1 MFSAQELLAKPWIGQ
16 RFAHGHE
23 DVDQREGFLKSIR
36 PTRTTFNGGL
46 HLGGAC
52 RLPQEWNGCK
62 NNTDF
67 CTTDTSQSG
76 WKQRE
81 AVGRTFFGHRFDD
94 VVLASDAKLIEP
106 GSEGVLNHIQYRRL
120 HIQASNGSVHTD
132 SEYST
137 SLFPTVYE
145 ELEKRGLVMPMELPE
160 KEDKPFPLP
169 DVDWIQF
176 LDLRKKVEDA
186 AAKSL
191 PWSEDHLDS
200 QGLKNVVPP
209 NYASSNSSRSRKLTE
224 TNDGPV
230 NLPAFAT
237 DGSEMFV
244 ASMIERQAD
253 SWDLH
258 LTTFLLYRDILN
270 QDDTGQK
277 ASRIQP
283 EKDVIINWSKVI
295 VAAYNAAHPPVGK
308 VPKTPEYFCK
318 IKASSGGV
326 SYMVKGA
333 SVSYQNRDNGMLV
346 LLVGVQH
353 VLVSLS

>member
-1 MFSAQELLAKPWIGQ
+1 MTTFCHHVGNHVNHSCNYLLNKCAFRQELLAKPWIGQ

-23 DVDQREGFLKSIR
+23 DVDKRTGFLKSIR

-46 HLGGAC
+46 HMGGAC
-52 RLPQEWNGCK
+52 RLPQEWNGCT

-67 CTTDTSQSG
+67 CTTDTTQVG
-76 WKQRE
+76 WKQMG

-94 VVLASDAKLIEP
+94 LVQASDAKLIEP
-106 GSEGVLNHIQYRRL
+106 GTEGVLNHIQYHRL
-120 HIQASNGSVHTD
+120 HIQASNESVHTD

-137 SLFPTVYE
+137 SLFPAVYE

-176 LDLRKKVEDA
+176 LDLRKKVEEA

-200 QGLKNVVPP
+200 QGLKNVAPP
-209 NYASSNSSRSRKLTE
+209 NYASSNNSRKLQE
-224 TNDGPV
+224 SSNDPV
-230 NLPAFAT
+230 SLPAFAK

-258 LTTFLLYRDILN
+258 LTTFVLYRDMLN

-277 ASRIQP
+277 ASRIRP

-295 VAAYNAAHPPVGK
+295 VAAYNAAHPPIGK
-308 VPKTPEYFCK
+308 APKTQEYFCK

-326 SYMVKGA
+326 SYIVKGE
-333 SVSYQNRDNGMLV
+333 SITESR
-346 LLVGVQH
+346 
-353 VLVSLS
+353 